1 MHDGLKFGSTCT
13 VGTSTSEEKQCQ
25 AIQRRRMQLN
35 LYETNSNCGDDTFL
49 ALLKTNGSTRSVAI
63 TIIYSTVCWGC
74 FDSFF
79 CFVLVAAFF
88 PAEKL
93 SILPFTDIISNTSA
107 LVWRISC
114 LVVYMVW
121 NLLDYTCIG
130 THQYHICLHVV
141 FASGDVRFDLA
152 TRDLPT
158 DAKLSLIWNDNVN
171 RRHEFFRGVKNE

>member
-79 CFVLVAAFF
+79 CSYCCLLSCREAFDF
-88 PAEKL
+88 APHGYYFEHKRARL
-93 SILPFTDIISNTSA
+93 ANQLF
-107 LVWRISC
+107 
-114 LVVYMVW
+114 
-121 NLLDYTCIG
+121 G
-130 THQYHICLHVV
+130 CLHGMTPIWLYWHTSISYL
-141 FASGDVRFDLA
+141 FACCFCVRWRTFWFGDKRS
-152 TRDLPT
+152 PH
-158 DAKLSLIWNDNVN
+158 
-171 RRHEFFRGVKNE
+171 RR